1 MHRSSNRSNNTVEDD
16 RLKGQGFLNIPKV
29 KTHYEPKKR
38 SKRSYNQAPDQL
50 NKQLNDSY
58 ARAKAQRAEP
68 PEKDF
73 RPSIARP
80 SNVRTSQLRRRT
92 SSIFDDVD
100 LDKPKNGT
108 ENRFGYEEKRLYQSE
123 ANPRHNAFGETGMRG
138 FNRGEEDMKMSNL
151 LEYNKLS
158 RTIGKKQSMLFR
170 NAEVLR
176 EDQKL
181 TIDIFDSNKEAGWE
195 SGLQSRNDPKANGLL
210 AQKMGASPSQDNFGE
225 EGYTSNQ
232 MGGMDAQ
239 MGAFHKSRIRN
250 QRDQVQVKQNGMAQG
265 GYVNINNS
273 GSTSAYP
280 GSRLEQMMGYGMF
293 SNPSIAQSNL
303 MSGDSAATSF
313 NLKQDMFSTGDQLR
327 NDNETGADRP
337 GQFIKSFKRRTTLL
351 NESMTPQALEEEAII
366 QRQIVRVPKEDL
378 KREKQRVMDG
388 VSEEQVI
395 QEILEQNKELGWLK
409 KELFNME
416 KHPDNV
422 VIKREKLDRLQ
433 AQEVDLSSKLKG
445 LRAQVTAERRESKE
459 IARDYHNIVRR
470 LDKLDEIETEE
481 RARKIKTLKK
491 LDRRCAQLQ
500 GELEHADED
509 MAKRREYFQSKRD
522 EIVERETKQLK
533 EILQED
539 EGDYLKYQIQKMIR
553 NYEEEKV

>member
-1 MHRSSNRSNNTVEDD
+1 M
-16 RLKGQGFLNIPKV
+16 G
-29 KTHYEPKKR
+29 
-38 SKRSYNQAPDQL
+38 
-50 NKQLNDSY
+50 
-58 ARAKAQRAEP
+58 
-68 PEKDF
+68 
-73 RPSIARP
+73 
-80 SNVRTSQLRRRT
+80 
-92 SSIFDDVD
+92 
-100 LDKPKNGT
+100 
-108 ENRFGYEEKRLYQSE
+108 GY
-123 ANPRHNAFGETGMRG
+123 
-138 FNRGEEDMKMSNL
+138 NRGEDDMKMSNL

-158 RTIGKKQSMLFR
+158 QKIGKKQSMLFR

-181 TIDIFDSNKEAGWE
+181 TIDIFDPKKEAVWE
-195 SGLQSRNDPKANGLL
+195 SGLQSRNDPRANGLL

-225 EGYTSNQ
+225 GRYTSNQ

-239 MGAFHKSRIRN
+239 MGAFHQSRVRN
-250 QRDQVQVKQNGMAQG
+250 QTDREQVKQNGRAHG
-265 GYVNINNS
+265 GYVDMTNS
-273 GSTSAYP
+273 GSTLAYP

-293 SNPSIAQSNL
+293 SNPSKAKSTL
-303 MSGDSAATSF
+303 MSSDSTGAPF
-313 NLKQDMFSTGDQLR
+313 NMKQDMFSTGDQLG
-327 NDNETGADRP
+327 NDNGTGANRP
-337 GQFIKSFKRRTTLL
+337 GQFIRNFKRGSTLL
-351 NESMTPQALEEEAII
+351 NESMTPQALEEEAKI
-366 QRQIVRVPKEDL
+366 QRQIVRVPREDL
-378 KREKQRVMDG
+378 EREKQRVMDG

-395 QEILEQNKELGWLK
+395 QEILAQNKELGWLK

-433 AQEVDLSSKLKG
+433 AQEVDLSSRLKG
-445 LRAQVTAERRESKE
+445 LRAQVAAERRESKE
-459 IARDYHNIVRR
+459 IARDYHSIVRR

-500 GELEHADED
+500 GELENADED
-509 MAKRREYFQSKRD
+509 MAKRRQYFQSKRE

-539 EGDYLKYQIQKMIR
+539 EGDYLKYQMQKMIR